1 MQGAVVPPGILMF
14 LFILPR
20 LVVQATLK
28 PIYLPWLPPF
38 PEPESLPYLQLPS
51 PQEKK
56 SCVVHLGS
64 SRILGTQIHWSLV
77 PLLKSNGVYSELVIT
92 LPLLFPF
99 SPARVWDP

>member
-56 SCVVHLGS
+56 KLAQAISTHNAKV
-64 SRILGTQIHWSLV
+64 Q
-77 PLLKSNGVYSELVIT
+77 
-92 LPLLFPF
+92 
-99 SPARVWDP
+99 